1 METHPRMR
9 RIIFLTSLSVLLTG
23 HILYAGV
30 VWFKDGIYEGEC
42 FFIRIAVTV
51 AEGKISGIQIL
62 HHGNGGKKYE
72 LMILPLIDQMMEKQT
87 TVVDSISGATISCI
101 NLRRAVNDA
110 LRDAVAGG
118 KFDWD
123 EDFE

>member
-1 METHPRMR
+1 MR
-9 RIIFLTSLSVLLTG
+9 RIILLAFLSIILTG
-23 HILYAGV
+23 HILYAGA
-30 VWFKDGIYEGEC
+30 VWFKDGTYEGEC

-62 HHGNGGKKYE
+62 YHGNGGKQYE
-72 LMILPLIDQMMEKQT
+72 LMILPLIDEMIEKQT

-118 KFDWD
+118 RFDWD
-123 EDFE
+123 EEFE